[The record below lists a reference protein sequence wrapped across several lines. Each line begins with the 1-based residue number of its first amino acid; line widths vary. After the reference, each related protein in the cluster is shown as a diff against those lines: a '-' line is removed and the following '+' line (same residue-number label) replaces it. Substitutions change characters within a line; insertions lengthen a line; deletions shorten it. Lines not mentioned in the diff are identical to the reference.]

1 MKTLRLTLLICGIY
15 ALFAIQKSQAQQS
28 QYTST
33 PVVTTSLW
41 SAQERTILIEK
52 IIGSRQLLLNELAEV
67 NEAQWNFKPAPD
79 KWSIA
84 EVVEHLGLQ
93 QDAYYR
99 ELSVVSLMAPMPQYR
114 ERVQGLDEKIL
125 TYTNQ
130 EKKDLAPWML
140 EPMGRWNSKEKA
152 VGQFVRSHG
161 KIIEFIQETNADF
174 RSLFTFRKYAEG
186 SLWNIRDLH
195 QLMLTN
201 VAHTERHVNQIRT
214 IKTLAQYPN

>member
-1 MKTLRLTLLICGIY
+1 METRNVALLIGILY
-15 ALFAIQKSQAQQS
+15 SLFCLQKSYAQHT
-28 QYTST
+28 QYTPA
-33 PVVTTSLW
+33 PVTATHIWTS
-41 SAQERTILIEK
+41 QERSALIRRLMD
-52 IIGSRQLLLNELAEV
+52 SRQLLLNELADV
-67 NEAQWNFKPAPD
+67 SEAQWNFKSAPG

-99 ELSVVSLMAPMPQYR
+99 ELSVVTMLPPMPQYR
-114 ERVQGLDEKIL
+114 DQVKDLDEKIL
-125 TYTNQ
+125 NYANQ

-161 KIIEFIQETNADF
+161 KIIEFILETKADF
-174 RSLFTFRKYAEG
+174 RSHFTFRKYSDG

-214 IKTLAQYPN
+214 IKKLGAYPN